1 LRRGITRSVPTG
13 SASSRGS
20 SDGRFGSELCNS
32 GQRGNMSYPEG
43 ISRNRAANV
52 EMSRYQAKM
61 AGLSGDVVV
70 DKRKQ
75 QQQEEEGPPQPKKMS
90 LNWLCKFFMEGGS
103 AACRNGANVS
113 PHRHCAAGRARTVA
127 GACNCGT
134 VCGTPPLSTD
144 PLCCLAECPDA
155 HAWRLAQC
163 PYSHDPTKP
172 VSSATHHQSACPA
185 DASVT
190 CARAGLLCECLCDGG
205 AMGEGRARAARE
217 S

>member
-1 LRRGITRSVPTG
+1 
-13 SASSRGS
+13 
-20 SDGRFGSELCNS
+20 
-32 GQRGNMSYPEG
+32 MSYPEG

-113 PHRHCAAGRARTVA
+113 PLRAIALHAVRARLLARVPAGLCAAHPSCPPILFAAFPSALTRTR
-127 GACNCGT
+127 GT
-134 VCGTPPLSTD
+134 LRSV
-144 PLCCLAECPDA
+144 
-155 HAWRLAQC
+155 R
-163 PYSHDPTKP
+163 
-172 VSSATHHQSACPA
+172 THTIPRS
-185 DASVT
+185 
-190 CARAGLLCECLCDGG
+190 R
-205 AMGEGRARAARE
+205 
-217 S
+217 